1 MNENRRILG
10 APLSTSLVHHFAEI
24 IYPSVRSRVIIV
36 STAIGASLE
45 EGRKRRR
52 DSLGSEINYRNV
64 NGVISLN

>member
-45 EGRKRRR
+45 EGRGGKEGAIPSVRR
-52 DSLGSEINYRNV
+52 LIIGT
-64 NGVISLN
+64 